1 MSDIDIRVIGHAGR
15 ITLTRAGALNALTHD
30 MCLAVDAALK
40 AWRNDARVTC
50 IVMDADGEKAFCAG
64 GDIAELYARG
74 TAGDFAHGQDFW
86 RDEYRMNARIS
97 EYPKPVVSFLQGFTM
112 GGGVG
117 LGCHGSH
124 RIVGAA
130 SRIAMPE
137 VGIGLVP
144 DVGGSHI
151 LATAPG
157 LLGDY
162 LGLTG
167 FRMGPGD
174 AILAGF
180 ADHYIPEAQWP
191 ALISAL
197 EETGDVSALA
207 GATIPAP
214 DGKLPALADSITAH
228 FASDDLEAITAS
240 LRADPGD
247 FATATLASLSEKSP
261 LAMAAT
267 LAILRDLRRTD
278 GDLRAA
284 LKLEYRFTYR
294 AQEQADFLEGIRALI
309 IDKDKAPR
317 WKHAGVPV
325 PKAEVDALLAP
336 LGPKGLTF
344 EEEE

>member
-1 MSDIDIRVIGHAGR
+1 MSDIDIRVIGRAGR

-30 MCLAVDAALK
+30 MCLAVDAALR
-40 AWRNDARVTC
+40 AWRNDETVACV
-50 IVMDADGEKAFCAG
+50 VMDAEGEKAFCAG

-74 TAGDFAHGQDFW
+74 TAGDYAHGQNFW

-124 RIVGAA
+124 RIVGHS

-151 LATAPG
+151 LATSPG
-157 LLGDY
+157 RLGDY

-180 ADHYIPEAQWP
+180 ADLFIPEEQWP
-191 ALISAL
+191 ALIADL
-197 EETGDVSALA
+197 EETGGIAALTQA
-207 GATIPAP
+207 ATDAP
-214 DGKLPALADSITAH
+214 EGKLPALMDTINSH
-228 FASDDLEAITAS
+228 FAAGDLEAITARLAAEDS
-240 LRADPGD
+240 A
-247 FATATLASLSEKSP
+247 FATATQASLAEKSP
-261 LAMAAT
+261 VAMAAT
-267 LAILRDLRRTD
+267 LAILQELRATS
-278 GDLRAA
+278 GDLRSA

-309 IDKDKAPR
+309 IDKDKSPR
-317 WKHAGVPV
+317 WKHAGLSV
-325 PKAEVDALLAP
+325 PKADVDALLAP
-336 LGPKGLTF
+336 LEPDGLTF
-344 EEEE
+344 EEE

>member
-1 MSDIDIRVIGHAGR
+1 MSDIDIRVMGRAGR
-15 ITLTRAGALNALTHD
+15 ITLTRAGALNALTHE
-30 MCLAVDAALK
+30 MCLTVDAALR
-40 AWRNDARVTC
+40 AWRNDDTVACV
-50 IVMDADGEKAFCAG
+50 VMDAEGEKAFCAG

-74 TAGDFAHGQDFW
+74 TAGDYVHGQAFW

-124 RIVGAA
+124 SVVGHS

-157 LLGDY
+157 RLGEY

-167 FRMGPGD
+167 FRMGPCD

-180 ADHYIPEAQWP
+180 ADHFIPEDEWP
-191 ALISAL
+191 ALIANL
-197 EETGDVSALA
+197 EATGDTVALTRA
-207 GATIPAP
+207 ATGAP
-214 DGKLPALADSITAH
+214 DGKLPALMDAINSH
-228 FASDDLEAITAS
+228 FAAGDLDAITAS
-240 LRADPGD
+240 LTADD
-247 FATATLASLSEKSP
+247 SAFATATLASLAGKSP

-267 LAILRDLRRTD
+267 LAILQKLRATK

-284 LKLEYRFTYR
+284 LKLEYHFTFR

-309 IDKDKAPR
+309 IDKDKSPR
-317 WKHAGVPV
+317 WRHPGLSV
-325 PKAEVDALLAP
+325 PKADIDALLAP
-336 LGPKGLTF
+336 LGPDGLTF
-344 EEEE
+344 EEE